1 MIIISTLVTSTNQK
15 RFDILLQKMLER
27 EEVCEIWLVRIG

>member
-15 RFDILLQKMLER
+15 RFDILMQKNAGKRRGM
-27 EEVCEIWLVRIG
+27 